1 MIFFAQN
8 VAHAIGTQ
16 YLYWSDGSD
25 FTTFGP
31 DSAITIR
38 SGAMQ
43 YTTNC
48 EDEHDNDFFIPYTD
62 IYIIPGTTIGEDLSD
77 VSGSPN
83 TVQGSTEGAFALET
97 IGFTGPSGS
106 IGPGIYSVVY
116 DECQDG
122 KLGPEDAVFS
132 PAFEVVIPDD
142 VPPLNRDHIQQIK
155 NDALGEFQRRSDATL
170 YFGGLFFVYA
180 ATEIVQAASNLVKL
194 NSC

>member
-1 MIFFAQN
+1 MSLVHQIQYRDRQK
-8 VAHAIGTQ
+8 AHLLLKQ
-16 YLYWSDGSD
+16 SDLQD
-25 FTTFGP
+25 
-31 DSAITIR
+31 
-38 SGAMQ
+38 Q
-43 YTTNC
+43 
-48 EDEHDNDFFIPYTD
+48 
-62 IYIIPGTTIGEDLSD
+62 
-77 VSGSPN
+77 
-83 TVQGSTEGAFALET
+83 
-97 IGFTGPSGS
+97 SGS